1 VDAGNIIYIVAV
13 IIYFIYTAVKK
24 GNKNAQPDNNEPDI
38 PADQREKVP
47 SFEELLRDIR
57 SGQREREQDLKNS
70 GQGEIE
76 KPVQRRATQE
86 TSKEVVKENKQIRA
100 FDKYSGAVTDG
111 SSQKLKTLDEQV
123 SLTANIEGLIPR
135 EERVTTRK
143 QQSNNRYRKL
153 LQSRGNVKDAIILSE
168 ILNRKHF

>member
-1 VDAGNIIYIVAV
+1 MDAGNIIYIVAV

-24 GNKNAQPDNNEPDI
+24 GNKNAQPNSNEPDI

-47 SFEELLRDIR
+47 SFEELLREIR
-57 SGQREREQDLKNS
+57 SGQREREEDFKNT
-70 GQGEIE
+70 GQGEVE
-76 KPVQRRATQE
+76 KPIKRKVTQPA
-86 TSKEVVKENKQIRA
+86 SVEVREENKHSHA
-100 FDKYSGAVTDG
+100 FDKYSGAVSD
-111 SSQKLKTLDEQV
+111 SNSQKLKTLDEQV

-135 EERVTTRK
+135 EERATTRK

-153 LQSRGNVKDAIILSE
+153 LQSKGNVKDAIILSE